1 MLVKPEHRA
10 DCEFIIQTLFAHEVS
25 NLKVYNE
32 RDLIKKYY
40 TIKKAVEKEF
50 DGLDVERLL
59 SSSIF

>member
-1 MLVKPEHRA
+1 MLVKPEHRT
-10 DCEFIIQTLFAHEVS
+10 DCEFIVQTLFAHEVS

>member
-1 MLVKPEHRA
+1 MLIKPEHRS
-10 DCEFIIQTLFAHEVS
+10 DCDFIVQTLFAHEVS

-32 RDLIKKYY
+32 QDLIKKYY
-40 TIKKAVEKEF
+40 RIKKAIEQEF